1 MAAQT
6 QTMCP
11 QALGPDWETPAVFPI
26 RFVSFSPGQA
36 SLLQVRQPEKAN
48 HDKAKPEAPAQN
60 GRRGGGRRGQE
71 AARPLLATLGWLVW
85 ALAGDESNKRRR
97 QVSREASVPS
107 CASKA
112 LTIEA
117 PTRGAPPPP
126 PRKWQLEDGKARL
139 RKGSYWAPP
148 PRYFTVQVRST
159 VLRTKHTLPGILHL
173 QTPTPASQ

>member
-1 MAAQT
+1 MR
-6 QTMCP
+6 P

-26 RFVSFSPGQA
+26 RFVSFSPGQSTSGQA
-36 SLLQVRQPEKAN
+36 AGKSN

-117 PTRGAPPPP
+117 PTRGARPPPSP
-126 PRKWQLEDGKARL
+126 QEMAARGWERLGLGKGPIGPRR
-139 RKGSYWAPP
+139 
-148 PRYFTVQVRST
+148 
-159 VLRTKHTLPGILHL
+159 PGISLCSTEHCPSYKAHTAGN
-173 QTPTPASQ
+173 TPSPDPYPNQPVAV